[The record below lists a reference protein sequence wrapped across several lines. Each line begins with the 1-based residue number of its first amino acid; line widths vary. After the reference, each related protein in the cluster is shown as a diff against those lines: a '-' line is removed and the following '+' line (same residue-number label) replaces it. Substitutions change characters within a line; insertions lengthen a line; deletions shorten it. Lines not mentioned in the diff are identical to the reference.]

1 MSVLSIDNL
10 DFGFKVIKYVISDLS
25 TELSDDF
32 GNLNA
37 EYGFDIAE
45 NVLQDLNLSLDYIND
60 SVNEILKSLRETQR
74 KINEL

>member
-1 MSVLSIDNL
+1 MSDKELAEK
-10 DFGFKVIKYVISDLS
+10 FKVIKYVISDLA
-25 TELSDDF
+25 TELSDDL

-37 EYGFDIAE
+37 EYGFDVVE

-60 SVNEILKSLRETQR
+60 SVEEIYKSLRETQR

>member
-1 MSVLSIDNL
+1 MSNQELAEK
-10 DFGFKVIKYVISDLS
+10 FKVIKYVISDLA
-25 TELSDDF
+25 TELSSDL

-60 SVNEILKSLRETQR
+60 SVEEILKSLRETQR

>member
-1 MSVLSIDNL
+1 MSDKELAEK
-10 DFGFKVIKYVISDLS
+10 FKVIKYVISDLS

>member
-1 MSVLSIDNL
+1 MSNQELAEK
-10 DFGFKVIKYVISDLS
+10 FKVIKYVISDLS
-25 TELSDDF
+25 TELSDDL

-37 EYGFDIAE
+37 EYGFDVVE
-45 NVLQDLNLSLDYIND
+45 NVLHDLTLSLDYIND